1 MDFGSD
7 YINEFY
13 FNATFIKLMIEVKNI
28 VKKFGD
34 QTVLKGIST
43 RFEAGMTNLIIGQ
56 SGSGKTVFLKTLLGI
71 HSPDGG
77 TISFDGRIYSEL
89 SNDEKRA
96 LRTEIGMV
104 FQGSALF
111 DSMTVE
117 ENVGFPLKMFTK
129 KTPKEI
135 KERVDFVIDRVN
147 LTNAHYKRPS
157 EISGGMQKRVAIARA
172 IVNNPKYLFCD
183 EPNSGLDPKTA
194 IVIDNL
200 IQEITQEYNITTVI
214 NTHDMNSVME
224 IGEKIVFLKNGLL
237 EWEGSNKEIFKTDNE
252 AVTDFVYSSEL
263 FKRVRKMYL
272 EDDVK

>member
-1 MDFGSD
+1 M
-7 YINEFY
+7 I
-13 FNATFIKLMIEVKNI
+13 TIKDIEKS
-28 VKKFGD
+28 FGD
-34 QTVLKGIST
+34 SKVLKGIST
-43 RFEAGMTNLIIGQ
+43 VFETGKTNLIIGQ
-56 SGSGKTVFLKTLLGI
+56 SGSGKTVLLKSLLGI
-71 HSPDGG
+71 HTPDKG

-89 SNDEKRA
+89 TDDDRRE

-117 ENVGFPLKMFTK
+117 ENIGFPLKMFTNK
-129 KTPKEI
+129 SVAEI
-135 KERVDFVIDRVN
+135 AERVNFVINRVQ
-147 LTNAHYKRPS
+147 LINANHKKPS

-200 IQEITQEYNITTVI
+200 IQEITVEYNITTVI

-224 IGEKIVFLKNGLL
+224 IGERIIFLKEGVLA
-237 EWEGSNKEIFKTDNE
+237 WEGTKKDIFKTDNE
-252 AVTDFVYSSEL
+252 AIVDFVYSSEL
-263 FKRVRKMYL
+263 FKKIRKAQNKG
-272 EDDVK
+272 E